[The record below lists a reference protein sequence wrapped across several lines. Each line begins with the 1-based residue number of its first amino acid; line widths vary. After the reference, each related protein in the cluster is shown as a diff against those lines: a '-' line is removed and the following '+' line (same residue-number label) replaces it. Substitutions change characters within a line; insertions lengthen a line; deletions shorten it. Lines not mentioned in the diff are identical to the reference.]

1 VVLSDA
7 RKGSAK
13 GILCM
18 FENSSNES
26 VEQSTK
32 LYAKIAEDSESNGYE
47 CSTAGVD
54 DSASQIQR

>member
-1 VVLSDA
+1 
-7 RKGSAK
+7 
-13 GILCM
+13 M

-54 DSASQIQR
+54 DGASQIQR